1 MSELTEKIYYSNEGH
16 PLVVEDYKACSEVH
30 VRFINTNSRKITSLG
45 AILKGQVKDDFCI
58 SVHGVGYTGGKI
70 KNKQTYSIWRKI
82 LKNRY
87 GVCDEWCNYQ
97 NFTKWYEDNNI
108 EGWYLLT
115 NIFEDIKSEC
125 SNKNCF
131 FLPIEFNHH
140 LNETAGWFQPERGRV
155 VSNFLS
161 KRLGNFDSKE
171 EAIKVY
177 KKVKKEYLLT
187 QAEKYKELFPKD
199 VYEKII
205 NYKIEIKKYEDAKL

>member
-1 MSELTEKIYYSNEGH
+1 M
-16 PLVVEDYKACSEVH
+16 
-30 VRFINTNSRKITSLG
+30 
-45 AILKGQVKDDFCI
+45 
-58 SVHGVGYTGGKI
+58 
-70 KNKQTYSIWRKI
+70 
-82 LKNRY
+82 
-87 GVCDEWCNYQ
+87 CDEWCNYQ

-115 NIFEDIKSEC
+115 NIFEDVKSEC